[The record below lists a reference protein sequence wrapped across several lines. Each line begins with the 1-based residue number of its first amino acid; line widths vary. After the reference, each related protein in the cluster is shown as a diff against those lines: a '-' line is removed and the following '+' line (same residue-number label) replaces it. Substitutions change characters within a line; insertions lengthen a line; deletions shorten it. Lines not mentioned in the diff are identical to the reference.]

1 MSDASPE
8 RELFSIV
15 VPVFNSTGTLEQL
28 VQRTGAVFARMPQ
41 FDHEIIFV
49 DDASA
54 RAETWPT
61 LQRLAQE
68 HDNVRC
74 VQLMRNFGQTPATFC
89 GMSLA
94 RGQFIVTLDDDLQH
108 APEDIPLLI
117 AQREHDVV
125 FAQFRE
131 LKHSSHKRFLSWLK
145 NFILAFLIDKPKG
158 LQLTSFRLFRRELA
172 QAMLSVVASPQT
184 TLPPLLFFLTRDVAT
199 VDAQHNA
206 RLEGES
212 NYTLGRLW
220 RLARNLMINE
230 SVLLLKLIGRL
241 GFSLA
246 FLSVIGGLLV
256 LMRKLVWG
264 SAVAGW
270 ASIMIVLLVV
280 GGLILFSLGIIG
292 QYLARLISGV
302 EGRPAFVIRR
312 EASKLRADVGA
323 TVT

>member
-1 MSDASPE
+1 MTEAAPA
-8 RELFSIV
+8 REVFSIV
-15 VPVFNSTGTLEQL
+15 VPVFNSTNTLEQL
-28 VQRTGAVFARMPQ
+28 VQRTSAVFARLPQ
-41 FDHEIIFV
+41 FDFEIIFV

-54 RAETWPT
+54 CLETWPT
-61 LQRLAQE
+61 LTRLARE
-68 HDNVRC
+68 HANVRA

-94 RGQFIVTLDDDLQH
+94 RGDFIVTLDDDLQH

-117 AQREHDVV
+117 TQREHDVV
-125 FAQFRE
+125 FAQFRQ
-131 LKHSSHKRFLSWLK
+131 LQHSAHKRFLSWLK
-145 NFILAFLIDKPKG
+145 NFILAFLIDKPRG

-184 TLPPLLFFLTRDVAT
+184 TLPPLLFFLTKDVAT
-199 VDAQHNA
+199 VDVQHNP

-230 SVLLLKLIGRL
+230 SVMLLKLIGRL

-246 FLSVIGGLLV
+246 FLSLVGGVLV
-256 LMRKLVWG
+256 LARKLVWG
-264 SAVAGW
+264 TAVAGW
-270 ASIMIVLLVV
+270 ASIMIVLFVV

-302 EGRPAFVIRR
+302 EGRPAFVVRR
-312 EASKLRADVGA
+312 EATKAAIAVRESVP
-323 TVT
+323 